1 MTVRPV
7 YIASSSSAVKRA
19 LAGFCHTAQIITVED
34 KTTTYWVVDGQHP
47 SKERPPASARVLLLG
62 GSGEPPAAG
71 LKIPTPMRPEFF
83 LEALQRFLTP
93 TAINLAHDWHFDVS
107 QRLLLHPTSL
117 PIHLTE
123 KEALLLAALLE
134 AAPKPIPREMLL
146 KKVWAYGEDVTSHT
160 VETHIYRLRHK
171 CEAATS
177 PPCAIMT
184 EAEGYRLTM

>member
-1 MTVRPV
+1 MRSV
-7 YIASSSSAVKRA
+7 YIASTSSAVKRA
-19 LAGFCHTAQIITVED
+19 LASFCLAAQITPVED
-34 KTTTYWVVDGQHP
+34 KAATHWVFDSQHP
-47 SKERPPASARVLLLG
+47 PKDRPPASARVLILA
-62 GSGEPPAAG
+62 GSGEPPAGG
-71 LKIPTPMRPEFF
+71 LKITTPMRPEFF
-83 LEALQRFLTP
+83 VEALQHFLTP
-93 TAINLAHDWHFDVS
+93 TAINLSHDWHFDVS

>member
-1 MTVRPV
+1 MRSV

-19 LAGFCHTAQIITVED
+19 LAGFCLAAQITPVED
-34 KTTTYWVVDGQHP
+34 KAATHWVVDSQHP
-47 SKERPPASARVLLLG
+47 PKERPPVSARVLALG
-62 GSGEPPAAG
+62 GSDEPAATG
-71 LKIPTPMRPEFF
+71 LKITTPMRPEFF
-83 LEALQRFLTP
+83 MEALQRFLTP
-93 TAINLAHDWHFDVS
+93 TANTLAHDWHFDVS

-134 AAPKPIPREMLL
+134 SAPKPIPREMLL

-171 CEAATS
+171 CEAAIS

-184 EAEGYRLTM
+184 EAEGYRLIM